1 MFHFDYYKK
10 IADDLSGFYKGSDP
24 AADAGIRTSIS
35 RYYYY
40 IFHKYK
46 ETIYNLLTVP
56 TIDELMKIKS
66 HRIHELISN
75 IMTYYNKTNVAGEL
89 IKLRR
94 LRNLCDYNKTEIVGA
109 IQYLSA
115 QSMVLTLEQALS
127 SIITGAELNGA
138 FKRAL
143 SEIKQKQRQAAN
155 KWHPSTGSG

>member
-10 IADDLSGFYKGSDP
+10 IADDLPGFYKDGDHV
-24 AADAGIRTSIS
+24 ADAGIRTSIS
-35 RYYYY
+35 RYYCY

-56 TIDELMKIKS
+56 TKDELLKMKS

-75 IMTYYNKTNVAGEL
+75 IMTYCNKATVAGEL
-89 IKLRR
+89 IKLRQ
-94 LRNLCDYNKTEIVGA
+94 LRNLCDYNKTKIVGA

-115 QSMVLTLEQALS
+115 QSSVLTLEQELS
-127 SIITGAELNGA
+127 SIITGIELNGA

-155 KWHPSTGSG
+155 K